1 MRIFLAY
8 QKILCAFLGI
18 VLSTL
23 ALGENQMH
31 VRPAAVVAQPK
42 DVTLIAGVPDAGI
55 FSYELV
61 GGEFEYLVQKGD
73 SLTSIGARLG
83 VEPSTLARMN
93 KIQGNSLLYPGKR
106 LQIENRHIVP
116 ERLTDG
122 LLINLPQRLL
132 YYFESGTLIAHY
144 PVGLGSWAWPTP
156 TGSFNVLDIQENKV
170 WYVPKSI
177 QEEMR
182 REGKPVRA
190 QVPPG
195 PENPLGKFWIGLSLP
210 AIGIHG
216 TNAPASVYH
225 FQSHGCIRLHP
236 DDIAALVQRVRKNMQ
251 GKIIYAPVLLARI
264 NDGRIF
270 LEVNRDVYRKNNDP
284 LSVVEHLARTQVLTA
299 MIDWEKVR
307 KIIQLKDGVAREVG
321 LHTPVPLG
329 ETQ

>member
-8 QKILCAFLGI
+8 QKIFCAFLGL

-31 VRPAAVVAQPK
+31 VRSAAVVAQPK

-93 KIQGNSLLYPGKR
+93 KIKRDSLLYPGKR

-144 PVGLGSWAWPTP
+144 PVGLGSWGWPTP

-251 GKIIYAPVLLARI
+251 GKIIYEPVLLARI
-264 NDGRIF
+264 SDGRIF
-270 LEVNRDVYRKNNDP
+270 LEVNRDVYRKNSDP
-284 LSVVEHLARTQVLTA
+284 LSVVEYLARTEGLTA
-299 MIDWEKVR
+299 MIDWERVR
-307 KIIQLKDGVAREVG
+307 EVIQLKDGVAREVG
-321 LHTPVPLG
+321 LHTPVSLG

>member
-1 MRIFLAY
+1 VRILGAY
-8 QKILCAFLGI
+8 QKIFFAFFGI

-23 ALGENQMH
+23 ALGENRVH
-31 VRPAAVVAQPK
+31 ARPVAVDAQPK
-42 DVTLIAGVPDAGI
+42 DVTLITGVPDAGV
-55 FSYELV
+55 FSHELV
-61 GGEFEYLVQKGD
+61 GGEFEYLVQQGD
-73 SLTSIGARLG
+73 TLISIGARLG
-83 VEPSTLARMN
+83 VEPSILARMN
-93 KIQGNSLLYPGKR
+93 KIKKNSLLYPGKQ
-106 LQIENRHIVP
+106 LQIDNRHIVP
-116 ERLTDG
+116 ERLING
-122 LLINLPQRLL
+122 LLINLPQRVL

-144 PVGLGSWAWPTP
+144 PVGLGSWDWPTP
-156 TGSFNVLDIQENKV
+156 TGSFNVLDIQENKG

-182 REGKPVRA
+182 REGKSVRA

-251 GKIIYAPVLLARI
+251 GKIIYASVLLAHIR
-264 NDGRIF
+264 DGRIF
-270 LEVNRDVYRKNNDP
+270 LEVNRDVYRKNSDP
-284 LSVVEHLARTQVLTA
+284 LSIVEHLARTQGLAA
-299 MIDWEKVR
+299 MIDWERVR
-307 KIIQLKDGVAREVG
+307 KVIQLKDGVAREVG
-321 LHTPVPLG
+321 LNTPVSLG